1 MNDDRSFFEELANK
15 KEGEDPVPPL
25 EGEAAFAKSSAQ
37 ELRTRELDEMAN
49 DDEGQLTIDVYQTA
63 DMVIVESP
71 IAGVEEKDLDIDIT
85 SDTVTIR
92 GKRERERRIREED
105 YIYQECYWGKFSRS
119 VVLPTEVDADRAE
132 ATIKNG
138 VLTVKL
144 PKLNRLKAKKLRVQK
159 GE

>member
-1 MNDDRSFFEELANK
+1 MTDDRTFFEELADK
-15 KEGEDPVPPL
+15 DAPAHSASEP
-25 EGEAAFAKSSAQ
+25 EAELTKASSAM
-37 ELRTRELDEMAN
+37 LREREAEESTRE
-49 DDEGQLTIDVYQTA
+49 DEGQLTVDVYQTPLE
-63 DMVIVESP
+63 VVVESP

-105 YIYQECYWGKFSRS
+105 YIYQECYWGRFSRS

-132 ATIKNG
+132 AKIKNG
-138 VLTVKL
+138 VLTITL
-144 PKLNRLKAKKLRVQK
+144 PKLNRLKAKKLKVQK